1 MKPKDQSSKEK
12 LKKGGKTL
20 EPLSPTASKN
30 KLSQS
35 LKRRMNFPAASSKT
49 KKSALEDLES
59 SNEGGL
65 GKTVQTI
72 AMLCHLVEKDAKGHF
87 LVIAP
92 LSALCN
98 WCNDIKMF
106 APQLP
111 YVLFHGNE
119 SVRCEK
125 MKLFKKTS
133 PVKVTLPDGSSVTR
147 NVFPIVVTSY
157 EVN

>member
-1 MKPKDQSSKEK
+1 
-12 LKKGGKTL
+12 
-20 EPLSPTASKN
+20 
-30 KLSQS
+30 
-35 LKRRMNFPAASSKT
+35 
-49 KKSALEDLES
+49 
-59 SNEGGL
+59 
-65 GKTVQTI
+65 
-72 AMLCHLVEKDAKGHF
+72 MLCQLVEKGMEGPF

-147 NVFPIVVTSY
+147 NVCPIVVTSY
-157 EVN
+157 EKKKAISIGRVSPHGASDCTLGASSNSAS